1 MLIPLESKEYKYG
14 LLYRRFLWAET
25 AAAEAEEQAA
35 PLQEAV
41 LPGAAGSAAGE
52 PAVLLPPVPAAPHQ
66 AAGYP
71 PDAAAGD
78 TRAVLT
84 GAVLLTDRG
93 IAVHHQRLILRHIPT
108 RHRITAGMT
117 TAILHR
123 EATVIPMEAGDT
135 VQAAVSAC
143 ALRWW

>member
-1 MLIPLESKEYKYG
+1 MLIPIELILHKYG

-41 LPGAAGSAAGE
+41 PPEAAGSAAGE

-78 TRAVLT
+78 PQAVLT
-84 GAVLLTDRG
+84 GAVLSSDRG
-93 IAVHHQRLILRHIPT
+93 ITVHHQRLILRHIPT
-108 RHRITAGMT
+108 HHSITAGMT
-117 TAILHR
+117 AAIHNR
-123 EATVIPMEAGDT
+123 EAMVIPMEAGDT